1 MPRHIHT
8 RPLPHPRIHRP
19 FHRPFHHQTHRHLI
33 AALLATSLA
42 ACGGGDGGGDADTT
56 LAATDDT
63 VAAADIPTPPL
74 AATSSDDL
82 LEAQPAYHR
91 LPGTANAEGTGPG
104 SVQTMPGDEQVDT
117 RGLTDANLAARRAA
131 APRVHALAAV
141 TNTAAVVFTPAQ
153 IRTAYGMSALPARFD
168 ALSPQQRADLG
179 AGQTIYIIG
188 AYHGPN
194 TVDDLARFNARF
206 GLPACT
212 AQRIPV
218 TTRSLPAAKPAD
230 GCTISVVHS
239 TRGATLALLPPAY
252 HPTWAAE
259 YALDVQWAHATAPLA
274 RIVVIAAESATTLGI
289 FDAIMVANK
298 MGPGV
303 VSMSFVVPEAA
314 YANRFEPIF
323 QFPGMTYLAAAGDR
337 GAQANW
343 PATSPSV
350 VSVGGTSLR
359 LGDAG
364 RSETAWAS
372 TGGGFSLYHA
382 RPSYQAAMALPA
394 ANLTGPMA
402 AVVGVPGRVGV
413 DVAFNADPRTG
424 QYVALTSPAGATNW
438 YSFGGTSIGT
448 PQWAGIVAVANA
460 QRALAGRALLGQLPA
475 RLYAMAASSGARVLS
490 DIVDG
495 RNGDCSWCVAGKGYD
510 IPTGWGTPQV
520 GALLAQVAKD

>member
-1 MPRHIHT
+1 MPRHIHSY
-8 RPLPHPRIHRP
+8 
-19 FHRPFHHQTHRHLI
+19 LI
-33 AALLATSLA
+33 TTLLATTLA
-42 ACGGGDGGGDADTT
+42 ACGGGDADPTPAAAGDSTAP
-56 LAATDDT
+56 L
-63 VAAADIPTPPL
+63 VAA
-74 AATSSDDL
+74 SDEIM
-82 LEAQPAYHR
+82 LEAQPTYHR
-91 LPGTANAEGTGPG
+91 MPGLADAEGPAQGT
-104 SVQTMPGDEQVDT
+104 VDTQPGDDQVDT
-117 RGLTDANLAARRAA
+117 LGLTDDNLAARRANVPQA
-131 APRVHALAAV
+131 RALSIAPV
-141 TNTAAVVFTPAQ
+141 TTPVVYTPAQ
-153 IRTAYGMSALPARFD
+153 IRAAYGMPALPAGLD
-168 ALSPQQRADLG
+168 DLSPQQRADLG

-188 AYHGPN
+188 AYNGPSI
-194 TVDDLARFNARF
+194 VADLARFNTRF
-206 GLPACT
+206 GLPGCT
-212 AQRIPV
+212 TQRIPV
-218 TTRSLPAAKPAD
+218 TTRSLPAADPAA

-239 TRGATLALLPPAY
+239 TRGATLALAPPPY

-274 RIVVIAAESATTLGI
+274 RIVVIAAQNATILSM

-303 VSMSFVVPEAA
+303 VSMSFVVREAS

-359 LGDAG
+359 LGAAS
-364 RSETAWAS
+364 RSETAWAG

-382 RPSYQAAMALPA
+382 RPAYQAGLALPGA
-394 ANLTGPMA
+394 TVTGPLA
-402 AVVGVPGRVGV
+402 AVKGVPARVGV

-424 QYVALTSPAGATNW
+424 QFVVLTSPAGATNW
-438 YSFGGTSIGT
+438 YSFGGTSMGT

-460 QRALAGRALLGQLPA
+460 RRALAGRAPLGPLPA
-475 RLYAMAASSGARVLS
+475 RLHALAGSGSSAGVLA

-495 RNGDCSWCVAGKGYD
+495 RNGNCSWCVAGTGYD

-520 GALLAQVAKD
+520 GALLALVAQD